1 MIRSSARARRSRFFF
16 FFVSFG
22 AYGDDDDD
30 AYKIVSRPGRFRVLR
45 IVDETP
51 QRPRGGNARG
61 PTFRLQETINWANS
75 TNETIICFSLY
86 RSFYYIVFFFFSRR
100 SAAART
106 AKQDDIILWFGPRD
120 RSHRGNERVIFW
132 PYCILIIVKK
142 NIKSKNIVLN
152 TRRPRYSLETFSS

>member
-86 RSFYYIVFFFFSRR
+86 RSFYYIVFFFFHDAPPPREPQNKTISYYGLGR
-100 SAAART
+100 A
-106 AKQDDIILWFGPRD
+106 IGPTEVT
-120 RSHRGNERVIFW
+120 NV
-132 PYCILIIVKK
+132 
-142 NIKSKNIVLN
+142 
-152 TRRPRYSLETFSS
+152 